1 MEKDKLN
8 QQFLEF
14 SHYLTKSQRVNPS
27 EWFQHTGGNHQSNEQ
42 KLQMKQEGTAS
53 Y

>member
-14 SHYLTKSQRVNPS
+14 SHYLTKSQRINPS
-27 EWFQHTGGNHQSNEQ
+27 EWFQNTDGNRQSYAQLPE
-42 KLQMKQEGTAS
+42 MKQEGTAS